1 MATLRAVLERM
12 FARPNSEAPE
22 WVLLA
27 KRSNRTVESI
37 DVEFRASRHLRS
49 WSAPLVCTRR
59 AVPIPV
65 VANARKVTPD
75 ARRRID
81 RQNQLRLEYMADQI
95 RLAEIRE
102 ADPKTLRVKLVN
114 GKYHR
119 DYLAEQW
126 DADRRAQ
133 EEREHPKS
141 TRLSC
146 ESDTWLR

>member
-1 MATLRAVLERM
+1 V
-12 FARPNSEAPE
+12 
-22 WVLLA
+22 A
-27 KRSNRTVESI
+27 K
-37 DVEFRASRHLRS
+37 A
-49 WSAPLVCTRR
+49 RR
-59 AVPIPV
+59 A
-65 VANARKVTPD
+65 ASPD
-75 ARRRID
+75 EQRRID
-81 RQNQLRLEYMADQI
+81 RQNQIRLEYMADQI

>member
-1 MATLRAVLERM
+1 MATLTLTE
-12 FARPNSEAPE
+12 ARSI
-22 WVLLA
+22 A
-27 KRSNRTVESI
+27 KRTGKSFEQVFFEKTGREVRRA
-37 DVEFRASRHLRS
+37 EFRMRPAPPRGAERS
-49 WSAPLVCTRR
+49 LTPLEQ
-59 AVPIPV
+59 
-65 VANARKVTPD
+65 
-75 ARRRID
+75 RRID
-81 RQNQLRLEYMADQI
+81 RQNQIRLEYMADQI

-126 DADRRAQ
+126 DADCRAQ

>member
-1 MATLRAVLERM
+1 LKVINMATLTLTE
-12 FARPNSEAPE
+12 ARSI
-22 WVLLA
+22 A
-27 KRSNRTVESI
+27 KRTGKSFEQVFFEKTGREVRRP
-37 DVEFRASRHLRS
+37 EFRMRPAPVAQSRSLPT
-49 WSAPLVCTRR
+49 A
-59 AVPIPV
+59 AQ
-65 VANARKVTPD
+65 
-75 ARRRID
+75 RRID
-81 RQNQLRLEYMADQI
+81 RQNQLCLEYMADQI

>member
-1 MATLRAVLERM
+1 MATLTLTE
-12 FARPNSEAPE
+12 ARSI
-22 WVLLA
+22 A
-27 KRSNRTVESI
+27 KRTGKSFEQVFFEKTGREVRRA
-37 DVEFRASRHLRS
+37 EFRMRPAPPRAERS
-49 WSAPLVCTRR
+49 LTPLEQ
-59 AVPIPV
+59 
-65 VANARKVTPD
+65 
-75 ARRRID
+75 RRID
-81 RQNQLRLEYMADQI
+81 RQNQMRLEYMADQI